1 MLRENATDLMSFV
14 VVARLGSFTSAAAQI
29 GVSQSALSH
38 AVRGLETRLG
48 VRLLTRTTRK
58 VTPTTEGERV
68 LERIAPHF
76 TQIEEELQALVETRD
91 RPVGTIRITAT
102 DHAADTVIWPKL
114 SPVLKAYPDLKV
126 EVITDY
132 SLTDIVAEKYDA
144 GVRLGEQVSEGMIAV
159 RVSADFR
166 MLAVASPGYFEDRA
180 PPRIPQDLTDHDCI
194 NLRLP

>member
-68 LERIAPHF
+68 LERIAP
-76 TQIEEELQALVETRD
+76 TSPRSRRSS
-91 RPVGTIRITAT
+91 RPWWKPAT
-102 DHAADTVIWPKL
+102 GRWAP
-114 SPVLKAYPDLKV
+114 S
-126 EVITDY
+126 
-132 SLTDIVAEKYDA
+132 
-144 GVRLGEQVSEGMIAV
+144 
-159 RVSADFR
+159 
-166 MLAVASPGYFEDRA
+166 ASP
-180 PPRIPQDLTDHDCI
+180 PPTTPPT
-194 NLRLP
+194 P